1 MEMFILMS
9 VKEVYENK
17 TLLIYITN
25 FDYKA
30 NIPYFLKQ
38 ILKESR
44 LEIIS
49 YIRDYAMSVQ
59 DSDILKN
66 LLEVFKEE
74 TRKFK
79 KGAVLDNENKL
90 IDEFEMNS
98 DSSSHLDKY
107 KLSDSISQSMLSN
120 GKRLRLEDRFI
131 NYFRYPEG
139 GVECRNY
146 EELRTQEGLILDLM
160 KRAGKQLIEGK
171 DIVAISLPV
180 RIFEP
185 RSMVERITDL
195 WGSGPHYINLA
206 CKTQDPVQ
214 RMKLIMAFCVSGLH
228 MNLKQLKPFNPILGE
243 TYEVKYNNL

>member
-1 MEMFILMS
+1 MS
-9 VKEVYENK
+9 VKDVYENK

-30 NIPYFLKQ
+30 CIPYFFKQ
-38 ILKESR
+38 ILKENR

-49 YIRDYAMSVQ
+49 YLRDYAMSIQ

-66 LLEVFKEE
+66 LIDVLKEE
-74 TRKFK
+74 TK
-79 KGAVLDNENKL
+79 KYKKNAILENEDKLNGDLD
-90 IDEFEMNS
+90 INS
-98 DSSSHLDKY
+98 ETLSLVDKY
-107 KLSDSISQSMLSN
+107 KFNDSISQRMLSN

-171 DIVAISLPV
+171 NIVAISLPV

-185 RSMVERITDL
+185 RSMVERITEL
-195 WGSGPHYINLA
+195 WGTGPHYINLA
-206 CKTQDPVQ
+206 CKTQDPIQ
-214 RMKLIMAFCVSGLH
+214 RMKLIIAFCVSGLH

-243 TYEVKYNNL
+243 TFEVLYHII